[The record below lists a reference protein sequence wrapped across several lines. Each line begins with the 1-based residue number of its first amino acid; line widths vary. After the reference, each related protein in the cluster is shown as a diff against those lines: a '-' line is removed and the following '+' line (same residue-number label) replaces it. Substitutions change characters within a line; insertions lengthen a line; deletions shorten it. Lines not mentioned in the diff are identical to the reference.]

1 MLLGVALLGVGL
13 LAACGPGGPPPPIT
27 VPAPE
32 LEPWE
37 VPAEELATQ
46 RLYRAHYDGPE
57 GDGGFRLTLR
67 LQNLDRWQAQA
78 NALGR
83 KLWSLEA
90 DGDTGLWIDHRAD
103 VHCRLDDR
111 LELANSLLAPLPFR
125 AFPALLLGRLPEPP
139 ASRVGHRRGE
149 VWFAGADGRR
159 WGATLEGGRIT
170 GWTLAQGDRTVAWW
184 RLQDEEAM
192 LWDRD
197 NRVRLRWRLAVR
209 EPLAVALS
217 PLTPPPSYQAVEC
230 QGLDLEV
237 RDGETLD
244 RGIDSEP
251 FDTVPPD
258 L

>member
-1 MLLGVALLGVGL
+1 
-13 LAACGPGGPPPPIT
+13 
-27 VPAPE
+27 
-32 LEPWE
+32 

-46 RLYRAHYDGPE
+46 RLYRAHYDGPA

-67 LQNLDRWQAQA
+67 LRTLDRWQAQA

-103 VHCRLDDR
+103 VYCRLDGR
-111 LELANSLLAPLPFR
+111 LELADSLLAPLPFR

-139 ASRVGHRRGE
+139 ASRVDHRRTPTSQNE
-149 VWFAGADGRR
+149 IWFAGADGRR
-159 WGATLEGGRIT
+159 WGATLQGGRVM
-170 GWTLAQGDRTVAWW
+170 GWTLAQGERTVAWW
-184 RLQDEEAM
+184 RLQGEEAR
-192 LWDRD
+192 LSDRE

-209 EPLAVALS
+209 EPLTVALS

-237 RDGETLD
+237 RDGETFD
-244 RGIDSEP
+244 R
-251 FDTVPPD
+251 VPPD